1 MPLCIRPPA
10 LLFFAAAAVA
20 ALLSPASVDASLA
33 QSAVRVLV
41 NDEPVTSYDIRN
53 RTQML
58 RLFSRGQ
65 QGEKQA
71 IEQLIDEK
79 LMLQEAKRRNV
90 SVTDE
95 EVQQE
100 MARRAAASRLSPTQF
115 EQALRQSGVDPR
127 TFRDFLRA
135 NLAWSEIVRARF
147 RATAQVSELDV
158 AAALP
163 TGEDAPEQKT
173 VSEYM
178 LQQILFV
185 VPAKAAGGVEGKR
198 QREAAAFKS
207 GFQGCDASL
216 QQANGMAGVVVK
228 PTVRREEHQLSA
240 QMKEALAPLDV
251 GGIVGPDRVS
261 EGFQLVAICAKK
273 EIAGQ
278 TEAEVEARDKLQDE
292 RGQMLARRYLR
303 DLRSD
308 ASIEY
313 R

>member
-1 MPLCIRPPA
+1 M

-20 ALLSPASVDASLA
+20 ALLNPASVGPGLA

-95 EVQQE
+95 EVLQE

-135 NLAWSEIVRARF
+135 NLAWNEIVRARF
-147 RATAQVSELDV
+147 RATVQVSELDV
-158 AAALP
+158 AAVLP
-163 TGEDAPEQKT
+163 TGEEAPEQKT

-198 QREAAAFKS
+198 QREAASFKS
-207 GFQGCDASL
+207 GFQSCDASL
-216 QQANGMAGVVVK
+216 QQASGMAGVVVK